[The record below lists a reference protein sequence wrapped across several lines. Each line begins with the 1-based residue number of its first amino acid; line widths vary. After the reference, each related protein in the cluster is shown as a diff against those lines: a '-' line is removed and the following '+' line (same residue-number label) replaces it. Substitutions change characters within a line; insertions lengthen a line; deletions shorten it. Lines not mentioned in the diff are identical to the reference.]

1 MESATYCCPS
11 DVPFFMFSRVTRAIM
26 EFVACANPD
35 NNDEISDSETQP
47 NKWMRKKSMVW
58 DYFTVET
65 VGAGC
70 TRAYCKQCK
79 KSFSYITDS
88 KLTGTSHLKRH
99 ISLGICRV
107 LREKN
112 QQRSYP
118 KTGGSLDTANPLK
131 KGPRATPGFAG
142 NGISFYQEHCN
153 HDVAKMIILHDYPL
167 HIVKQQGFIDFVW
180 MLQPQF
186 NPFCLNSVE
195 ADCVAMHLRKN
206 EAVMGNLRGLL
217 FVKNPAILNS
227 QLLNQNGYA
236 RALSHF
242 AADALLATRETIS
255 KVRKTVMHVKSS
267 ESHKRKFIEL
277 KQHLQVPSMVDL
289 SIDDQYKWNTTYHI
303 LVAACELKE
312 VFTCLDTIYPDY
324 RMTLTMGD
332 SKILTVQPCPT
343 SNLFLAEVSKVQV
356 ELTYAAFSQD
366 PFLSSLFLPL
376 HNNFDQY

>member
-1 MESATYCCPS
+1 MGYVFVQGHFIDS
-11 DVPFFMFSRVTRAIM
+11 DQKLHHPILNVVTVPFPVSDDSLNQTLVT
-26 EFVACANPD
+26 CL
-35 NNDEISDSETQP
+35 SDWHLEG
-47 NKWMRKKSMVW
+47 RL
-58 DYFTVET
+58 FTL
-65 VGAGC
+65 ALD
-70 TRAYCKQCK
+70 
-79 KSFSYITDS
+79 KSFSS
-88 KLTGTSHLKRH
+88 
-99 ISLGICRV
+99 
-107 LREKN
+107 
-112 QQRSYP
+112 
-118 KTGGSLDTANPLK
+118 
-131 KGPRATPGFAG
+131 
-142 NGISFYQEHCN
+142 
-153 HDVAKMIILHDYPL
+153 
-167 HIVKQQGFIDFVW
+167 
-180 MLQPQF
+180 
-186 NPFCLNSVE
+186 
-195 ADCVAMHLRKN
+195 

-332 SKILTVQPCPT
+332 CKRVDTLHI
-343 SNLFLAEVSKVQV
+343 FEVFV
-356 ELTYAAFSQD
+356 
-366 PFLSSLFLPL
+366 
-376 HNNFDQY
+376 